1 MFVSSVCIFLMGMC
15 VIHACMV
22 HTRVGVCSPVQSQKK
37 DVPHLR
43 LLSSALYF
51 EIGSLTEPL
60 RCLARI
66 CGCLSANPGF
76 TGMLFHARI

>member
-43 LLSSALYF
+43 LLSSALDF
-51 EIGSLTEPL
+51 EIGS
-60 RCLARI
+60 CYVVQA
-66 CGCLSANPGF
+66 GF
-76 TGMLFHARI
+76 TFAAILLP